1 MEEISKTVSDCMNG
15 LIPSGSPELED
26 GDYIGQDGL
35 VYCGK
40 CHTPKQKRL
49 NIPAGIFGDGG
60 EKIVS
65 CLCKCR
71 DEAENRRK
79 EQEKYQ
85 QEMMRLQRMR
95 DASLMDSKYRDARFS
110 NYRVNSHNQKAYRLA
125 VNYSKRFDRMFS
137 ENQGLIFHG
146 PVGTG
151 KSFTSACIANELL
164 DNSTCR
170 L

>member
-15 LIPSGSPELED
+15 LIPDGSPELED

-65 CLCKCR
+65 CVNAGLRLRTGEKSR
-71 DEAENRRK
+71 KSTNRK
-79 EQEKYQ
+79 
-85 QEMMRLQRMR
+85 
-95 DASLMDSKYRDARFS
+95 
-110 NYRVNSHNQKAYRLA
+110 
-125 VNYSKRFDRMFS
+125 
-137 ENQGLIFHG
+137 
-146 PVGTG
+146 
-151 KSFTSACIANELL
+151 
-164 DNSTCR
+164 
-170 L
+170 

>member
-15 LIPSGSPELED
+15 LIPDGSPELED

-71 DEAENRRK
+71 VEAENRRK

-110 NYRVNSHNQKAYRLA
+110 KYQVNSHNQKAYA
-125 VNYSKRFDRMFS
+125 GV
-137 ENQGLIFHG
+137 
-146 PVGTG
+146 
-151 KSFTSACIANELL
+151 ELL
-164 DNSTCR
+164 KTV
-170 L
+170 

>member
-15 LIPSGSPELED
+15 LIPDGSPELED

-40 CHTPKQKRL
+40 CNTPRQKRL
-49 NIPAGIFGDGG
+49 IVPAGIFGDGG

-71 DEAENRRK
+71 SEAENRRK

-85 QEMMRLQRMR
+85 QEKM
-95 DASLMDSKYRDARFS
+95 
-110 NYRVNSHNQKAYRLA
+110 
-125 VNYSKRFDRMFS
+125 
-137 ENQGLIFHG
+137 
-146 PVGTG
+146 
-151 KSFTSACIANELL
+151 LL
-164 DNSTCR
+164 
-170 L
+170 

>member
-1 MEEISKTVSDCMNG
+1 MCIRDRKIGGNKVEEISKTVSDCMNG
-15 LIPSGSPELED
+15 LIPDGSPELED

-71 DEAENRRK
+71 VEAENRRK

-95 DASLMDSKYRDARFS
+95 DASLMDSKYRDARFF
-110 NYRVNSHNQKAYRLA
+110 K
-125 VNYSKRFDRMFS
+125 
-137 ENQGLIFHG
+137 I
-146 PVGTG
+146 PG
-151 KSFTSACIANELL
+151 KQPQPESIPAGSELL
-164 DNSTCR
+164 KTVR
-170 L
+170 PYVF